1 MPGFLGEERINTCL
15 QIVCARLKGRVII
28 SPHWCSWALL
38 TPGAWHTQL
47 SSPGTRSDVR
57 HLPAVPLQGRAP
69 IPAHTLPQWDASQRG
84 FWQAAAVKLCQDW
97 KCTAQTRH
105 EHGENEKHY
114 LQNTLLLPT
123 SIPRLFLSSRFDFF
137 LQTPSANKTSR
148 DGSWDKTRLQALQ
161 KLSTFITLLRRTPSG
176 KQRALMLSDKN
187 QRAWDVQAPC

>member
-1 MPGFLGEERINTCL
+1 MFANCLCQAQRKGDHLPTLVLLGPADTWSLAHPAE
-15 QIVCARLKGRVII
+15 
-28 SPHWCSWALL
+28 L
-38 TPGAWHTQL
+38 TRDTL
-47 SSPGTRSDVR
+47 RCSSPASSAT
-57 HLPAVPLQGRAP
+57 LQGRAP

-105 EHGENEKHY
+105 EHSENEKHY
-114 LQNTLLLPT
+114 LQNMLLLPT